1 MVDEDPARE
10 RFSAMPNRRS
20 VSSVPAR
27 SHPAVDRPRESS
39 GWRRVRLGEGDRSAA
54 PDLAR
59 AVPVSLCEHIG
70 TLGERRR
77 HALGEAVAEV
87 AAAAAG
93 SGRPALAVHVY
104 GEGCVAVA
112 LAGEFDRAALEQLRD
127 LTNVLPRLAPAELA
141 VDLSHLESCPPAL
154 ARALARLRMQR
165 LVDGARV
172 ELHSVPAELAI
183 EFGAAPA
190 QAYQVVDDADAVRAG
205 GRRDEAR

>member
-27 SHPAVDRPRESS
+27 SHPAVDRPGKSS

-87 AAAAAG
+87 AAAG
-93 SGRPALAVHVY
+93 SRRPALAVHVY

-112 LAGEFDRAALEQLRD
+112 LAGEFDRAALEQLRN

-190 QAYQVVDDADAVRAG
+190 EAYQVVDGADGVRVG